1 MDYLIQ
7 TWQLIL
13 DFDAHLPQL
22 VAMHANLV
30 YVILF
35 VVIFLQIGILPFFF
49 LPANP
54 FLFVCGA
61 VWAASSLN
69 IWLLL
74 PILIVAAILGN
85 FSGYYLG
92 KTVGQAFFV
101 DYLKWPNQAA
111 LNKTRIFYDKH
122 GEKGFLISLFLPVI
136 RTLAPFL
143 AGITGMSLMKFARS
157 ATAGS
162 VIWVLVCVLA
172 GYFFGNIPLIKNH
185 LGAVTVG
192 GLGLVIVFF
201 ALSKLWQG
209 FQHRTKIYEYKKPVN
224 KSE

>member
-1 MDYLIQ
+1 MMDYLIQ
-7 TWQLIL
+7 TWQMIL

-35 VVIFLQIGILPFFF
+35 VVIFLQIGVLPFFF

-54 FLFVCGA
+54 FLLVCGA

-74 PILIVAAILGN
+74 PVLIVAAILGN

-101 DYLKWPNQAA
+101 NYLKWPNQAA
-111 LNKTRIFYDKH
+111 LDKTRVFYDKH

-143 AGITGMSLMKFARS
+143 AGITAMSLTKFARS
-157 ATAGS
+157 TSIGS

-172 GYFFGNIPLIKNH
+172 GYFFGNIPIIKNH
-185 LGAVTVG
+185 LGAVTIA
-192 GLGLVIVFF
+192 GLGLVVVFF
-201 ALSKLWQG
+201 ALSKIWQK
-209 FQHRTKIYEYKKPVN
+209 FFKAKELNI
-224 KSE
+224 

>member
-1 MDYLIQ
+1 MDYLVDIRQ
-7 TWQLIL
+7 MIV
-13 DFDAHLPQL
+13 DFDAHLPEL

-30 YVILF
+30 YVLLF
-35 VVIFLQIGILPFFF
+35 CVIFLQIGVLPFFF
-49 LPANP
+49 LPSNP

-69 IWLLL
+69 IALLVAV
-74 PILIVAAILGN
+74 LITAAILGN
-85 FSGYYLG
+85 LAGYWLG

-111 LNKTRIFYDKH
+111 LDKTRFFYNKH
-122 GEKGFLISLFLPVI
+122 GEKGFLVTLFLPVI
-136 RTLAPFL
+136 RTVAPFL
-143 AGITGMSLMKFARS
+143 AGVTKMHFFKFARS
-157 ATAGS
+157 ASFGA

-185 LGAVTVG
+185 LGAVTIG

-201 ALSKLWQG
+201 ALTKLWQS
-209 FQHRTKIYEYKKPVN
+209 FQQRTKIYDYKKPVI
-224 KSE
+224 K

>member
-1 MDYLIQ
+1 MMDYLIQ
-7 TWQLIL
+7 TWQMIL

-35 VVIFLQIGILPFFF
+35 VVIFLQIGVLPFFF

-74 PILIVAAILGN
+74 PVLIVAAILGN

-101 DYLKWPNQAA
+101 NYLKWPNQAA
-111 LNKTRIFYDKH
+111 LDKTRVFYNKH

-143 AGITGMSLMKFARS
+143 AGITAMNFVKFARS
-157 ATAGS
+157 STTGAA
-162 VIWVLVCVLA
+162 IWVLVCVLA
-172 GYFFGNIPLIKNH
+172 GYFFGNIPIIKNH
-185 LGAVTVG
+185 LGAVTIAR
-192 GLGLVIVFF
+192 LGLVVVFF
-201 ALSKLWQG
+201 ALSKIWQK
-209 FQHRTKIYEYKKPVN
+209 FFKAKELNI
-224 KSE
+224 

>member
-1 MDYLIQ
+1 MMQL
-7 TWQLIL
+7 WQMIL
-13 DFDAHLPQL
+13 NFDAHLPQL

-35 VVIFLQIGILPFFF
+35 SIVFLQIGVLPFFF
-49 LPANP
+49 LPSNP

-61 VWAASSLN
+61 VWAASQLN
-69 IWLLL
+69 IGLLVL
-74 PILIVAAILGN
+74 VLIIAAILGN
-85 FSGYYLG
+85 LMGYWLG
-92 KTVGQAFFV
+92 GTIGQAFFV

-111 LNKTRIFYDKH
+111 LDKTRIFYDKH
-122 GEKGFLISLFLPVI
+122 GEKGFLFCLFLPVI

-143 AGITGMSLMKFARS
+143 AGITQMHFFKFSRS
-157 ATAGS
+157 ASIGS

-185 LGAVTVG
+185 LGAVTVF

-201 ALSKLWQG
+201 AANKLW
-209 FQHRTKIYEYKKPVN
+209 RKLKT
-224 KSE
+224 